1 MTPEG
6 KVEAYLIARVKA
18 TGGRQ
23 RKLQWIGR
31 RGAPDRMVWWPGPN
45 LHFVEV
51 KRAGGRLHPLQVVE
65 GDRLRAD
72 GFRVWVVASRE
83 EVDAFIELA
92 LDGQLTSRDTVGH
105 DLDP

>member
-1 MTPEG
+1 VTPEG
-6 KVEAYLIARVKA
+6 KVEAYLIACVKA

-51 KRAGGRLHPLQVVE
+51 KRAGG
-65 GDRLRAD
+65 
-72 GFRVWVVASRE
+72 FRVWVVASRE

-92 LDGQLTSRDTVGH
+92 LDGQLTSRDTESAAHGG
-105 DLDP
+105 PKETT